1 MDYEKLTKEE
11 YWSIVRGKMNDLFEL
26 MQAKNDDY
34 AEGADFFANFRQA
47 EEFGVDALKGL
58 FVRMGDKM
66 SRIKSWSRRG
76 DLKVGVFW
84 RVDAVTSIRARIGD
98 AIELHCSAP
107 ELVNRATR
115 VIMIASAGPVAFCVV
130 RSRSVL
136 AIFVATLAG

>member
-11 YWSIVRGKMNDLFEL
+11 YWSIVRGKVNDLFEL

-76 DLKVGVFW
+76 DLKVEGEGLE
-84 RVDAVTSIRARIGD
+84 DALLDTIGYCLL
-98 AIELHCSAP
+98 ALGYLEEQHR
-107 ELVNRATR
+107 N
-115 VIMIASAGPVAFCVV
+115 
-130 RSRSVL
+130 RSRK
-136 AIFVATLAG
+136 